1 MRIEYIYAP
10 ISEHAAAS
18 DAGAEARWSRFSPW
32 TTAAEA
38 AELPTTTTTHRFS
51 LASARTRT
59 NELQLLP
66 TITLPGGGGGGG
78 GRGDAKEQRVARR
91 QLARHDYGRRRRR
104 VGLLLR
110 YRVQHRREPAAAAGP
125 DDRRQQRR
133 RDLDGEPGDELGLRH
148 CRRQRQ
154 RQRQACAT
162 HSDRQLKNLWP
173 WKLRAKLTGN

>member
-1 MRIEYIYAP
+1 MEP
-10 ISEHAAAS
+10 
-18 DAGAEARWSRFSPW
+18 
-32 TTAAEA
+32 
-38 AELPTTTTTHRFS
+38 L
-51 LASARTRT
+51 LAVDD
-59 NELQLLP
+59 
-66 TITLPGGGGGGG
+66 GGGGGGAPDDDDDAPLLLGLGAHQDQRAAAAADHHIARRRRRWRWRHGGG
-78 GRGDAKEQRVARR
+78 GRGDATEQRVARR
-91 QLARHDYGRRRRR
+91 QLARHDYGRQRRR

-154 RQRQACAT
+154 RQACAT